1 MSRTTTQDDDV
12 RPAETLTRAPSA
24 PANEGG
30 SRPRMPQ
37 RRPPRDEEPNSHHQP
52 PDAKAELRLQVA
64 LAVLTSGTSAAQ
76 VARQFK
82 VSEASVAKWRRQFVE
97 GGARALGALSPPSG
111 RTAELEAEIRTLRKT
126 LREAKVLLEVWKR
139 SADNH
144 LGRLSDL
151 DEVRREAKISVVSF
165 CTLVGVPRRTYYRY
179 LDKAKVQAPVE
190 KGPWPAPVVDRLT
203 LAVRRHL
210 EEHPLDGHRKVHSAL
225 RAQGYNVS
233 PSSVLRAMR
242 RVEGQSGSAD
252 RGPVDG
258 SVDDRV
264 LP

>member
-1 MSRTTTQDDDV
+1 MPHR
-12 RPAETLTRAPSA
+12 
-24 PANEGG
+24 
-30 SRPRMPQ
+30 RPR
-37 RRPPRDEEPNSHHQP
+37 RDDEPTDLRQP
-52 PDAKAELRLQVA
+52 PDPKAELRLQVA
-64 LAVLTSGTSAAQ
+64 LAALTSGTSAAQ

-97 GGARALGALSPPSG
+97 GGARSLGALSSPSG
-111 RTAELEAEIRTLRKT
+111 RVAELESEIRALRKT

-151 DEVRREAKISVVSF
+151 DDVRREAKISVVTF

-179 LDKAKVQAPVE
+179 LDKAKEQAPVE

-203 LAVRRHL
+203 SAVQRYL
-210 EEHPLDGHRKVHSAL
+210 EEHPLDGHRKVHNAL
-225 RAQGYNVS
+225 RAQGYKVS

-242 RVEGQSGSAD
+242 RLEAHGGVDGRAQD
-252 RGPVDG
+252 PVDSG
-258 SVDDRV
+258 
-264 LP
+264 PEAGQGTFN

>member
-1 MSRTTTQDDDV
+1 MAHRRSGREDEPLD
-12 RPAETLTRAPSA
+12 
-24 PANEGG
+24 
-30 SRPRMPQ
+30 PRL
-37 RRPPRDEEPNSHHQP
+37 QP

-64 LAVLTSGTSAAQ
+64 LAALTSGASAAQ

-97 GGARALGALSPPSG
+97 GGSRAVGALSSPSS
-111 RTAELEAEIRTLRKT
+111 RVAELEGEIRTLRKS
-126 LREAKVLLEVWKR
+126 LRDAKVLLEVWKR

-179 LDKAKVQAPVE
+179 LDKAKTQAPSE

-203 LAVRRHL
+203 QAVQRHL
-210 EEHPLDGHRKVHSAL
+210 AEHPLDGHRKVHSAL

-242 RVEGQSGSAD
+242 RIEGQLDYDPGAGTDLDHESDNASG
-252 RGPVDG
+252 
-258 SVDDRV
+258 
-264 LP
+264 

>member
-1 MSRTTTQDDDV
+1 
-12 RPAETLTRAPSA
+12 
-24 PANEGG
+24 
-30 SRPRMPQ
+30 
-37 RRPPRDEEPNSHHQP
+37 
-52 PDAKAELRLQVA
+52 VA
-64 LAVLTSGTSAAQ
+64 LAALTSGTSAAQ

-82 VSEASVAKWRRQFVE
+82 VSEASVAKWKRQFLE
-97 GGARALGALSPPSG
+97 GGARALGALSSPPG
-111 RTAELEAEIRTLRKT
+111 RAAEPEAEIRALRKS

-179 LDKAKVQAPVE
+179 LDKAKAHAETE

-203 LAVRRHL
+203 DAVQRHL
-210 EEHPLDGHRKVHSAL
+210 EEHPLDGHRKVHNAL
-225 RAQGYNVS
+225 RAQGYKVS

-242 RVEGQSGSAD
+242 RLEGHPDSDQQLDSRVDSGFGAGYGAL
-252 RGPVDG
+252 R
-258 SVDDRV
+258 
-264 LP
+264 

>member
-1 MSRTTTQDDDV
+1 MPR
-12 RPAETLTRAPSA
+12 R
-24 PANEGG
+24 
-30 SRPRMPQ
+30 RPR
-37 RRPPRDEEPNSHHQP
+37 RDEEPSTLQQP

-64 LAVLTSGTSAAQ
+64 LAALTSGTSAAQ

-97 GGARALGALSPPSG
+97 GGARSLGALSPPSG
-111 RTAELEAEIRTLRKT
+111 RVTELESEMRALRKS

-151 DEVRREAKISVVSF
+151 DDVRREAKISVVSF

-179 LDKAKVQAPVE
+179 VDKAKVQAPVE
-190 KGPWPAPVVDRLT
+190 KGPWPAPVVDGLT
-203 LAVRRHL
+203 SAVQRYL
-210 EEHPLDGHRKVHSAL
+210 EDHPLDGHRKVHTAL
-225 RAQGYNVS
+225 RAQGHKVS

-242 RVEGQSGSAD
+242 RLEGHGDRGGGRAEASRIDSGS
-252 RGPVDG
+252 
-258 SVDDRV
+258 
-264 LP
+264 

>member
-1 MSRTTTQDDDV
+1 
-12 RPAETLTRAPSA
+12 
-24 PANEGG
+24 
-30 SRPRMPQ
+30 MPH
-37 RRPPRDEEPNSHHQP
+37 RRPPHDDAPHRPQNPHSHPLDQYH
-52 PDAKAELRLQVA
+52 DARAELRLQVA
-64 LAVLTSGTSAAQ
+64 LAALTSGTSAAQ

-82 VSEASVAKWRRQFVE
+82 VSEASVAKWKRQFTD
-97 GGARALGALSPPSG
+97 GGARALGALSSPPS
-111 RTAELEAEIRTLRKT
+111 RVAELEAEIRALRKS

-203 LAVRRHL
+203 NAVQRHL
-210 EEHPLDGHRKVHSAL
+210 EQHPLDGHRKVHNAL
-225 RAQGYNVS
+225 RAQGYKVS

-242 RVEGQSGSAD
+242 RVE
-252 RGPVDG
+252 RHVDARLD
-258 SVDDRV
+258 SRVDPAAAG
-264 LP
+264 LGYGAFS